1 MKILLLIP
9 VLKPE
14 IAAGLS
20 SSSESLETLVFQDY
34 PFETFYMNQVREN
47 IYKLEPNEIKEF
59 LSKCIQSVVQVDY
72 NRIIF
77 ILELLAET
85 NFNVQ
90 SLDLLKFLSEYTRN
104 KQPSV
109 KETSLLLE
117 EADFIPENV
126 KKIYQ
131 IMNRKV
137 ISLESYYKFYK
148 EIMENELCLA
158 NLESFLKFGEFKKLD
173 YDEMH
178 AIAIESSFKHLH
190 SGSKCNLCPKFSEIR
205 KFVGDFRDYLKKVD
219 FLEKISWAY
228 HFSDE
233 ILEIRNTQLSILKQ
247 QKDIIGRIG
256 IKSSN
261 QEKIEMLLEV
271 YSKKKIKDQIRL
283 ELLKNEIEGNFD
295 LYYDKPFDL
304 IKQIYAEY
312 IPLILSNKINLS
324 KPQLFAII
332 KNICGIYDQNLSDI
346 HQKIFKD

>member
-219 FLEKISWAY
+219 FLEKISSYCNA
-228 HFSDE
+228 DQNTT
-233 ILEIRNTQLSILKQ
+233 IRNTQLSILKQ